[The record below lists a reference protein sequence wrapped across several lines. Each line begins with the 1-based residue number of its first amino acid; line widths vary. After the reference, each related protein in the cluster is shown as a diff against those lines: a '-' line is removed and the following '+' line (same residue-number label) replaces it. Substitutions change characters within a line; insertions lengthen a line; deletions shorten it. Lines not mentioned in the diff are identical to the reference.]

1 MDRETNPY
9 ADIIRLPH
17 HKAANRPH
25 MSMYDR
31 AAQFSPFAALTGHDA
46 AIRETARVTEQ
57 RIILDESEKNILDE
71 GLKIIASNI
80 GNKPEISLVYFRE
93 DELKD
98 GGSYEEIAD
107 IVVKIDYYGR
117 VIVMKSGISVNFDDI
132 YKIDGD
138 MLQKVYNEYV

>member
-1 MDRETNPY
+1 MSSKYSDMFNM
-9 ADIIRLPH
+9 PH
-17 HKAANRPH
+17 HVSDKRPK
-25 MSMYDR
+25 MSIKDR

-46 AIRETARVTEQ
+46 AIRETARLTDK

-98 GGSYEEIAD
+98 GGSYEEITD

>member
-1 MDRETNPY
+1 MSSKYSDMFNM
-9 ADIIRLPH
+9 PH
-17 HKAANRPH
+17 HVSEKRPK
-25 MSMYDR
+25 MSIKDR

-98 GGSYEEIAD
+98 GGSYEEITD
-107 IVVKIDYYGR
+107 IVIKIDYYGR

>member
-1 MDRETNPY
+1 MNNKYSDM
-9 ADIIRLPH
+9 LHMPH
-17 HKAANRPH
+17 HVSDKRNK
-25 MSMYDR
+25 MSIKDR

-46 AIRETARVTEQ
+46 AIRETARLTDK

-80 GNKPEISLVYFRE
+80 GNEPEISLVYFRE

-98 GGSYEEIAD
+98 GGSYEEITD

-138 MLQKVYNEYV
+138 ILEKVYNECV

>member
-1 MDRETNPY
+1 MNNKYSDMLH
-9 ADIIRLPH
+9 LPH
-17 HKAANRPH
+17 HVSDKQNK
-25 MSMYDR
+25 MSIKDR

-98 GGSYEEIAD
+98 GGSYEEITD

>member
-1 MDRETNPY
+1 MSSKYSDMFNM
-9 ADIIRLPH
+9 PH
-17 HKAANRPH
+17 HVSEKRPK
-25 MSMYDR
+25 MSIKDR

-98 GGSYEEIAD
+98 GGSYEEITD